1 MLVVDVDI
9 TCRKYIPTVGTRTAW
24 LEPHGVGIHF
34 VRNLQFDE
42 IVQYHLLF

>member
-9 TCRKYIPTVGTRTAW
+9 TCRKDISTVGTRTAR
-24 LEPHGVGIHF
+24 LETHSVAIHF

-42 IVQYHLLF
+42 VVQYHLLF